1 MDETYASNVD
11 NLNELTRQYRQ
22 SEIDKAEVMKQSVMD
37 KFNDKLTD
45 YSDKWK
51 AVEEGGKDE
60 LAGQFGLKG
69 VYRGGKKVFDLYKKY
84 KNSKSGE
91 ADEDKPSGLEDPEA
105 DAKIDGGDRP
115 QPPEG
120 DDEGVLK
127 SLGFSEEDAEGLF
140 TEPTP
145 VDTIAT
151 GQKDITNIKAN
162 PLDEDFEIPQEKGLV
177 RIISRQPIQPE
188 GDLARNIATADEHGD
203 LGSATAP
210 AEEAP
215 SVQVGG
221 AGEAPTPES
230 GIQGATAGAE
240 QESEK
245 LGGSAIKKVGSN
257 LIKETGEDIAETAG
271 EGLGEAGGEALGA
284 TILSAIPVVG
294 EVGLAVG
301 GLVAIGEGIYHLFHH
316 PHAPKVNSPVKASLV
331 PQSVQQK
338 YANALPSFDSS
349 SDNMPSDAVF

>member
-22 SEIDKAEVMKQSVMD
+22 SEINKAEVMKQSVLD

-45 YSDKWK
+45 YSEKWK

-84 KNSKSGE
+84 KNSQTGE
-91 ADEDKPSGLEDPEA
+91 EEEDKPSGLEDPDA
-105 DAKIDGGDRP
+105 DAKIDAGDRP
-115 QPPEG
+115 EAPDPDFDPVAARASQAERFKSRLAELEEPEEEDEEELTSARNVATLRGEG
-120 DDEGVLK
+120 DT
-127 SLGFSEEDAEGLF
+127 SSADA
-140 TEPTP
+140 PS
-145 VDTIAT
+145 D
-151 GQKDITNIKAN
+151 
-162 PLDEDFEIPQEKGLV
+162 
-177 RIISRQPIQPE
+177 
-188 GDLARNIATADEHGD
+188 
-203 LGSATAP
+203 AP
-210 AEEAP
+210 APKAEI
-215 SVQVGG
+215 GG
-221 AGEAPTPES
+221 AGDAPES

-245 LGGSAIKKVGSN
+245 LGGSILKKGAN
-257 LIKETGEDIAETAG
+257 LVKQAGEDFAETAG

-316 PHAPKVNSPVKASLV
+316 PHAPQVNSPVKASLV

>member
-1 MDETYASNVD
+1 
-11 NLNELTRQYRQ
+11 
-22 SEIDKAEVMKQSVMD
+22 
-37 KFNDKLTD
+37 
-45 YSDKWK
+45 
-51 AVEEGGKDE
+51 
-60 LAGQFGLKG
+60 
-69 VYRGGKKVFDLYKKY
+69 
-84 KNSKSGE
+84 
-91 ADEDKPSGLEDPEA
+91 
-105 DAKIDGGDRP
+105 
-115 QPPEG
+115 
-120 DDEGVLK
+120 
-127 SLGFSEEDAEGLF
+127 
-140 TEPTP
+140 
-145 VDTIAT
+145 
-151 GQKDITNIKAN
+151 
-162 PLDEDFEIPQEKGLV
+162 LV
-177 RIISRQPIQPE
+177 RIISRAPPEPE
-188 GDLARNIATADEHGD
+188 GNLARNIATADEHGD
-203 LGSATAP
+203 LGTATAP
-210 AEEAP
+210 AEETP
-215 SVQVGG
+215 SIQVSG
-221 AGEAPTPES
+221 AGEAPAPES

-316 PHAPKVNSPVKASLV
+316 PHAPQVNTPIKSSLV

>member
-11 NLNELTRQYRQ
+11 NLNELSRQYRQ
-22 SEIDKAEVMKQSVMD
+22 SEINKAEVMKQSVLD

-84 KNSKSGE
+84 KNSQTGE
-91 ADEDKPSGLEDPEA
+91 EDEDKPTDLEDPDA
-105 DAKIDGGDRP
+105 DAKIEDGDLPDFDPDFDPTGADFRP
-115 QPPEG
+115 SQAERFRSRLAELGEEPEPEDEEELTSARNVATLRGEG
-120 DDEGVLK
+120 DT
-127 SLGFSEEDAEGLF
+127 SSADA
-140 TEPTP
+140 PT
-145 VDTIAT
+145 
-151 GQKDITNIKAN
+151 
-162 PLDEDFEIPQEKGLV
+162 
-177 RIISRQPIQPE
+177 
-188 GDLARNIATADEHGD
+188 
-203 LGSATAP
+203 
-210 AEEAP
+210 EAP
-215 SVQVGG
+215 TQVQVSG
-221 AGEAPTPES
+221 AGEAPAPES

-245 LGGSAIKKVGSN
+245 VGGGILKKGAN
-257 LIKETGEDIAETAG
+257 LIKQTGEDLAETAG

-316 PHAPKVNSPVKASLV
+316 PHAPQVNTPIKASLV

>member
-1 MDETYASNVD
+1 
-11 NLNELTRQYRQ
+11 
-22 SEIDKAEVMKQSVMD
+22 
-37 KFNDKLTD
+37 
-45 YSDKWK
+45 
-51 AVEEGGKDE
+51 
-60 LAGQFGLKG
+60 
-69 VYRGGKKVFDLYKKY
+69 
-84 KNSKSGE
+84 
-91 ADEDKPSGLEDPEA
+91 LEDPEA
-105 DAKIDGGDRP
+105 EGKIDAGDRP
-115 QPPEG
+115 QAPEG
-120 DDEGVLK
+120 DDEGALK

-177 RIISRQPIQPE
+177 RIISRAPPEPE

-203 LGSATAP
+203 LGTATAP

-215 SVQVGG
+215 SIQVSG
-221 AGEAPTPES
+221 AGE
-230 GIQGATAGAE
+230 GIEGATGEAT

-245 LGGSAIKKVGSN
+245 IGGDAIKKVGSN
-257 LIKETGEDIAETAG
+257 LLKETGEDIAETAG

-316 PHAPKVNSPVKASLV
+316 PHAPQVNAPIKASLV
-331 PQSVQQK
+331 PQSVSQK

>member
-11 NLNELTRQYRQ
+11 NLNELARQYRQ
-22 SEIDKAEVMKQSVMD
+22 SEIDKAEVMKQSVLD

-45 YSDKWK
+45 YSEKWK

-69 VYRGGKKVFDLYKKY
+69 VYRGGKKIYDLYKKY
-84 KNSKSGE
+84 KNSNSGE
-91 ADEDKPSGLEDPEA
+91 TDEDKPSGLEDPEA
-105 DAKIDGGDRP
+105 DGKIEAGDRP
-115 QPPEG
+115 QAPEEPSPDFDPVAARASQAERFRSRLAELGEDEPEEDEEELTSARNVATLRGEG
-120 DDEGVLK
+120 DT
-127 SLGFSEEDAEGLF
+127 S
-140 TEPTP
+140 
-145 VDTIAT
+145 
-151 GQKDITNIKAN
+151 
-162 PLDEDFEIPQEKGLV
+162 
-177 RIISRQPIQPE
+177 
-188 GDLARNIATADEHGD
+188 
-203 LGSATAP
+203 P
-210 AEEAP
+210 A
-215 SVQVGG
+215 
-221 AGEAPTPES
+221 EAPTDAPSGVQVSGAGQAPSQES
-230 GIQGATAGAE
+230 GIESATGDAV

-245 LGGSAIKKVGSN
+245 IGGDAIKQTGKN
-257 LIKETGEDIAETAG
+257 LGKEVGEDLAETAG

-316 PHAPKVNSPVKASLV
+316 PHKPQVNAPIKASLV
-331 PQSVQQK
+331 PQSVSQK

>member
-11 NLNELTRQYRQ
+11 SLNELTRQYRQ
-22 SEIDKAEVMKQSVMD
+22 SEINKAEVMKQSVLD

-84 KNSKSGE
+84 KNSQTGE
-91 ADEDKPSGLEDPEA
+91 EEEDKPSGLEDPDA
-105 DAKIDGGDRP
+105 DAKIEDGDRP
-115 QPPEG
+115 QAPDPDFDPVEARASQAERFKSRLAELEAPEEDEEELTSARNVATLRGEG
-120 DDEGVLK
+120 DT
-127 SLGFSEEDAEGLF
+127 SSADA
-140 TEPTP
+140 PS
-145 VDTIAT
+145 D
-151 GQKDITNIKAN
+151 
-162 PLDEDFEIPQEKGLV
+162 
-177 RIISRQPIQPE
+177 
-188 GDLARNIATADEHGD
+188 
-203 LGSATAP
+203 AP
-210 AEEAP
+210 APKAEI
-215 SVQVGG
+215 GG
-221 AGEAPTPES
+221 AGDAPES

-245 LGGSAIKKVGSN
+245 LGGSILKKGAN
-257 LIKETGEDIAETAG
+257 LVKQAGEDFAETAG

-316 PHAPKVNSPVKASLV
+316 PHAPQVNSPVKASLV

>member
-11 NLNELTRQYRQ
+11 NLNELARQYRQ
-22 SEIDKAEVMKQSVMD
+22 SEIDKAEVMKQSVLD

-69 VYRGGKKVFDLYKKY
+69 VYRGGKKVYDLYKKY

-105 DAKIDGGDRP
+105 EGKIEAGDRP
-115 QPPEG
+115 QAPEG

-140 TEPTP
+140 EKPAP
-145 VDTIAT
+145 VDEIAT
-151 GQKDITNIKAN
+151 GQKDISYIKSN

-177 RIISRQPIQPE
+177 RIISRAPPE
-188 GDLARNIATADEHGD
+188 PQGDLARNIATADEHGD
-203 LGSATAP
+203 LGTATAP
-210 AEEAP
+210 EEETP
-215 SVQVGG
+215 SVQVSG
-221 AGEAPTPES
+221 AGQDIEK
-230 GIQGATAGAE
+230 ATGDAV

-245 LGGSAIKKVGSN
+245 LGGDAIKSAGKN
-257 LIKETGEDIAETAG
+257 LVKGVGEDIAETAG

-316 PHAPKVNSPVKASLV
+316 PHKPQVNAPIKASLV
-331 PQSVQQK
+331 PQSVSQK

>member
-11 NLNELTRQYRQ
+11 NLNELSRQYRQ
-22 SEIDKAEVMKQSVMD
+22 SEINKAEVMKQSVLD

-69 VYRGGKKVFDLYKKY
+69 AYRGGKKVFDIYKKY
-84 KNSKSGE
+84 KNSKTGE
-91 ADEDKPSGLEDPEA
+91 ESEDKPSGLEDPDA
-105 DAKIDGGDRP
+105 DAKIEDGD
-115 QPPEG
+115 
-120 DDEGVLK
+120 
-127 SLGFSEEDAEGLF
+127 
-140 TEPTP
+140 
-145 VDTIAT
+145 
-151 GQKDITNIKAN
+151 
-162 PLDEDFEIPQEKGLV
+162 
-177 RIISRQPIQPE
+177 
-188 GDLARNIATADEHGD
+188 
-203 LGSATAP
+203 AP
-210 AEEAP
+210 AEPDFDPVAVRAGQADAFKSRLAELEAP
-215 SVQVGG
+215 EEDEEELTSARNVATLRGEGDTSSADAPTDAPSGVQVSG
-221 AGEAPTPES
+221 AGEAPAPES

-245 LGGSAIKKVGSN
+245 LGGSILKKGAN
-257 LIKETGEDIAETAG
+257 LIKQTGVDIAESAG

-316 PHAPKVNSPVKASLV
+316 PHAPQVNAPIKASLV

>member
-11 NLNELTRQYRQ
+11 SLNELTRQYRQ
-22 SEIDKAEVMKQSVMD
+22 SEINKAEVMKQSVLD

-45 YSDKWK
+45 YSEKWK

-84 KNSKSGE
+84 KNSQTGE
-91 ADEDKPSGLEDPEA
+91 EDEDKPSGLEDPDA
-105 DAKIDGGDRP
+105 DAKIEDGDRP
-115 QPPEG
+115 QAPEDPDFDPVEARASQAERFKSRLAELEEPDEEELTSARNDATLRGEG
-120 DDEGVLK
+120 DT
-127 SLGFSEEDAEGLF
+127 SSADAPTE
-140 TEPTP
+140 EPT
-145 VDTIAT
+145 
-151 GQKDITNIKAN
+151 Q
-162 PLDEDFEIPQEKGLV
+162 
-177 RIISRQPIQPE
+177 
-188 GDLARNIATADEHGD
+188 
-203 LGSATAP
+203 
-210 AEEAP
+210 
-215 SVQVGG
+215 VQVGG
-221 AGEAPTPES
+221 AGDAPPAES

-245 LGGSAIKKVGSN
+245 LGGSILKKGAN
-257 LIKETGEDIAETAG
+257 LVKQAGEDIAETAG

-316 PHAPKVNSPVKASLV
+316 PHAPQVNSPVKASLV

>member
-11 NLNELTRQYRQ
+11 SLNELTRQYRQ
-22 SEIDKAEVMKQSVMD
+22 SEINKAEVMKQSVLD

-69 VYRGGKKVFDLYKKY
+69 AYRGGKKVFELYKKY
-84 KNSKSGE
+84 KNSKTGE
-91 ADEDKPSGLEDPEA
+91 AEEDKPSGLEDPDA
-105 DAKIDGGDRP
+105 DAKIEDGDRP
-115 QPPEG
+115 EAPDFDPVEARAGQADAFKSRLAELEAPEEDEEELTSARNVATLRGEG
-120 DDEGVLK
+120 DT
-127 SLGFSEEDAEGLF
+127 SSADAPTE
-140 TEPTP
+140 EPT
-145 VDTIAT
+145 
-151 GQKDITNIKAN
+151 Q
-162 PLDEDFEIPQEKGLV
+162 
-177 RIISRQPIQPE
+177 
-188 GDLARNIATADEHGD
+188 
-203 LGSATAP
+203 
-210 AEEAP
+210 
-215 SVQVGG
+215 VQVGG
-221 AGEAPTPES
+221 AGDAPES

-245 LGGSAIKKVGSN
+245 LGGSILKKGAN
-257 LIKETGEDIAETAG
+257 LIKQAGTDIAETAG

-316 PHAPKVNSPVKASLV
+316 PHAPQVNSPVKASLV